1 MIENMYVEE
10 VTVSLP
16 VEREHDET
24 MVDFAVALGFDR
36 AYLTKFTGAIH
47 TRMAAVYVDWAN
59 SSSKI

>member
-1 MIENMYVEE
+1 
-10 VTVSLP
+10 

-36 AYLTKFTGAIH
+36 AYLTNFTGAIH
-47 TRMAAVYVDWAN
+47 TRMAAVYIDWAS